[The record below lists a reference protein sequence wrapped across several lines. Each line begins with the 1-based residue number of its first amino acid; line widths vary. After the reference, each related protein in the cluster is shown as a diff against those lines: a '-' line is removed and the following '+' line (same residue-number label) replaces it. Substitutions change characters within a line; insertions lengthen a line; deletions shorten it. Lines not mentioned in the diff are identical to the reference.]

1 MKTFMKVNAV
11 ALVVGIVL
19 VIVGCV
25 TMRFKWRSYSVET
38 TSYEE
43 KISAEEWKNASNL
56 EIDAGFANLRVK
68 KGNEFKLVA
77 DEVPERL
84 AAHLTADGDT
94 IILKSDEIKGTDL
107 LKSSGIN
114 IHSAGTY
121 TLYIPDSKYIENLS
135 VDFCFGELTI
145 TDIYT
150 NNADIAISY
159 SDSELALAAL
169 ESLNIDASFG
179 DTDIDMLLKECRSL
193 TVTSSFGDC
202 DIKNARITE
211 SASFYNSFGDFDI
224 QLIGDDYDIDSDN
237 AFGDSDVSG
246 SNPDGK
252 VKIYVTNS
260 FGDTDISAKDS
271 PKKK

>member
-11 ALVVGIVL
+11 ALAVGIVL
-19 VIVGCV
+19 VIIGCA
-25 TMRFKWRSYSVET
+25 TLRFKWRSYSFAT

-43 KISAEEWKNASNL
+43 KISAEDWKNASKL
-56 EIDAGFANLRVK
+56 VIDTGFASLRVK
-68 KGNEFKLVA
+68 KGNELKLTA
-77 DEVPERL
+77 DEVPETL

-94 IILKSDEIKGTDL
+94 IRLKSDGIKGTDL

-114 IHSAGTY
+114 INSAGTY
-121 TLYIPDSKYIENLS
+121 TLYIPDTDYLEHLD
-135 VDFCFGELTI
+135 VDFCFGELTM
-145 TDIYT
+145 TDIYAE
-150 NNADIAISY
+150 NADIQISY
-159 SDSELALAAL
+159 SDAELLL
-169 ESLNIDASFG
+169 GVTDRLNVDTSFG
-179 DTDIDMLLKECRSL
+179 DCDIDMLLGECGSL

-211 SASFYNSFGDFDI
+211 SASLDNSFGDFDI

-237 AFGDSDVSG
+237 AFGESDVSG
-246 SNPDGK
+246 SRSDGS

-260 FGDTDISAKDS
+260 FGDTDIDVKDS